1 MKAVVKAVVKAER
14 HRRAGPRLSEAA
26 RAEDQS
32 AEPAAR
38 GGPQRIPRPPTV
50 RPGPDAPWSTLDR
63 ITTDEVRDALVRRG
77 PPDDSATDVPVPEL
91 PGQRWRP
98 AAVLCALFD
107 GGGPEGAEVV
117 LTRRSA
123 RLRSHTHEVSFPGGR
138 IDAGEQPEEAALREA
153 KEEVG
158 IDPSSVEVI
167 GRLGALRTVLNPAPI
182 LPFIGVLPA
191 RPILVANPAE
201 VERVFSV
208 SLAELTRPGV
218 FHSEQWV
225 LPDGHE
231 RPIHFFELIGDTVWG
246 ATARMLY
253 ELIEL
258 VGSTRPR

>member
-1 MKAVVKAVVKAER
+1 M
-14 HRRAGPRLSEAA
+14 SEAA
-26 RAEDQS
+26 RADDDLAGPS
-32 AEPAAR
+32 AR
-38 GGPQRIPRPPTV
+38 GGPQQIPRPATV
-50 RPGPDAPWSTLDR
+50 RPGPDAPWPTVEQV
-63 ITTDEVRDALVRRG
+63 TTEEVRAALVRRG
-77 PPDDSATDVPVPEL
+77 APDDTAVDVPLPEL

-107 GGGPEGAEVV
+107 GGGPDGAEVV

-138 IDAGEQPEEAALREA
+138 IDAGEQPEAAALREA

-158 IDPSSVEVI
+158 LDPFSVEVI

-182 LPFIGVLPA
+182 LPFIGILTV
-191 RPILVANPAE
+191 RPVLVANPAE

-208 SLAELTRPGV
+208 SLAELSRPDV
-218 FHSEQWV
+218 YHSELWV
-225 LPDGHE
+225 LPDGSE

-253 ELIEL
+253 ELLEL
-258 VGSTRPR
+258 VAATRPR